1 MASWGRF
8 AEQAP
13 ALAQL
18 GAQSFT
24 TVGVAYLATVRPD
37 GAPRVHPVTPVIG
50 AGRLF
55 VFMEPTS
62 PKGRDLRRDGQYA
75 MHSPVD
81 GPVPTVPQFY
91 LTGTGRPVEGD
102 PDLRAAAVEAAGY
115 PVEDRFILFE
125 LDVDAV
131 MCTTYDPVDPYNQPP
146 TRRHWPAR

>member
-8 AEQAP
+8 TEQAP
-13 ALAQL
+13 ALGQL
-18 GAQSFT
+18 GAQSFAA
-24 TVGVAYLATVRPD
+24 VGVAYLATVRPD

-62 PKGRDLRRDGQYA
+62 PKGGDLRRDGHYA

-102 PDLRAAAVEAAGY
+102 PELRAAAVEAAGY
-115 PVEDRFILFE
+115 PVEDRFVLFE

-146 TRRHWPAR
+146 TRQHWPAR